1 MHSLP
6 ALPAPKDAPAQTPAD
21 AGCGD
26 PYGRHAAMRRMV
38 SQSRVKVRDTARSRT
53 SASVIRRTVENYFN
67 LMTVFIDISSLSND
81 RVYPLAI
88 SGADRHLLLT
98 SVWIVHCGGH
108 SRWFFRA
115 GRSRT

>member
-6 ALPAPKDAPAQTPAD
+6 APPALKAAPAQTPAD

-26 PYGRHAAMRRMV
+26 PYGGHAAMRRMV
-38 SQSRVKVRDTARSRT
+38 SQSRVKVRDTARNRA
-53 SASVIRRTVENYFN
+53 SASVIRRTIENSVN
-67 LMTVFIDISSLSND
+67 LMTVFIDVSKLSNN

-88 SGADRHLLLT
+88 SGAYRHLLLT